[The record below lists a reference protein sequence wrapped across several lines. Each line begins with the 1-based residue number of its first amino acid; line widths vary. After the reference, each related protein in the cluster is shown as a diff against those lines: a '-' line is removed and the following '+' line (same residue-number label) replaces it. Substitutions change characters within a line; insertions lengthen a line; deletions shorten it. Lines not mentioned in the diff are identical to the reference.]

1 MLRDAGA
8 LQPAGEHGHDMIFY
22 FVVVLTVL
30 NHIAYKGSKMLV
42 SLYAIDFGGTP
53 FEVGILFS
61 LYSIFS
67 LFTAVHVG
75 RMSDRLGPRRLM
87 LIGCCGLGLGLLLPF
102 FWPRLGLL
110 YVSAT
115 LIGALYIFFTVSAQ
129 HLIGAAGTGHART
142 RNFGFY
148 SLGVGVTSL
157 CAPPLTGYSID
168 HFGHQTTYAL
178 LAVFPAATL
187 ALLFFFGRMM
197 PRGERKATPP
207 AHRPLDLLRDVPL
220 RRALITAG
228 IVETGGELYNFYM
241 PIYGHSIGLSA
252 SRIGLIIG
260 VFGAAI
266 LLARV
271 VMPALVR
278 RSSEET
284 VLFGSLA
291 LTAATCVLFP
301 FVSDPVMLAVISF
314 VFGLGLGC
322 CGPLS
327 MILTYNRAPEGRAGE
342 AIGFRQSFN
351 KFIEVVMPLL
361 FGTLGTAFGLG
372 PAFWLNALFLGS
384 GAALMKSDASRRTAP
399 KPPA

>member
-1 MLRDAGA
+1 MT
-8 LQPAGEHGHDMIFY
+8 FY
-22 FVVVLTVL
+22 FVVALTVL

-61 LYSIFS
+61 LYSLFS
-67 LFTAVHVG
+67 LFIAVHVG
-75 RMSDRLGPRRLM
+75 RLSDRVGPRRLM
-87 LIGCCGLGLGLLLPF
+87 LIGCCGLGGGLLLPF
-102 FWPRLGLL
+102 IWPRMGML

-129 HLIGAAGTGHART
+129 HLIGASGAGHART

-148 SLGVGVTSL
+148 SLGVGITSL
-157 CAPPLTGYSID
+157 CAPPLTGFSID

-178 LAVFPAATL
+178 LAIFPLITL
-187 ALLFFFGRMM
+187 ALLLFFRRVM
-197 PRGERKATPP
+197 PHAAAKSAPAKHRAT
-207 AHRPLDLLRDVPL
+207 DLLRNIPL

-228 IVETGGELYNFYM
+228 IIETGGELYNFYM
-241 PIYGHSIGLSA
+241 PIYGHSVGLSA

-260 VFGAAI
+260 VFGFA
-266 LLARV
+266 LLLSRV

-278 RSSEET
+278 RSSEEA

-291 LTAATCVLFP
+291 LAAATCVLFP
-301 FVSDPVMLAVISF
+301 FVADPLMLAAISF
-314 VFGLGLGC
+314 VLGLGLGC

-342 AIGFRQSFN
+342 AIGLRQSFN
-351 KFIEVVMPLL
+351 KFIEAVMPLL
-361 FGTLGTAFGLG
+361 FGSLGTALGLG
-372 PAFWLNALFLGS
+372 PAFWLNAAFLGG
-384 GAALMKSDASRRTAP
+384 GAALMKSDALQRARH
-399 KPPA
+399 KPSD